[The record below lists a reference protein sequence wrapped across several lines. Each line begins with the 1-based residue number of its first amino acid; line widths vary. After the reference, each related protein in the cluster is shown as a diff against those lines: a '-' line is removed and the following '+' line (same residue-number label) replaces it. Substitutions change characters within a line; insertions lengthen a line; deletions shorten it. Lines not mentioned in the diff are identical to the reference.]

1 MVTAHV
7 YVVGPTWIVGA
18 SQFGI
23 RAVSCQPTSLRLT
36 SLLQRP
42 KDDVGWCLSLM
53 VATRAMPPKRRR
65 APIQDV
71 NLATQLNELRQMMLA
86 QQQEIGG
93 LRAQLAQ
100 QNQGPPDAE
109 VPPAPLNQ
117 PATPEIPYVDPV
129 IPENPIAPE
138 VPVVPVAVPPAPL
151 VRTPEELYDR
161 FRRMKAPEFEGSTNS
176 IEVDNWLIDLQVAL
190 NFLRLNDQEKVL
202 CVSFMLR
209 KDARLWWE
217 TVQLQRDVTEMTW
230 EDFVEEF
237 KEKYFNTEVMEAQQ
251 DEFDKFRQGNLSVA
265 EAVKKFEQLARL
277 CPHLISSERDKV
289 RRMMRMFRP
298 DLAVD
303 KIRSN
308 ELSFSRRRGK
318 KRPKLSKTRPSKA
331 KPHNRKVKEDLQVKT
346 TTGSMTA
353 TNKKGS
359 GMQEDRGINRIFP
372 RRRILLIAT
381 VIPLVRNVG
390 EGTREI
396 AVLETVA
403 VFYVARKAT
412 MLETAISIP
421 RVRRTNRE
429 DMDLNFT
436 LHR

>member
-1 MVTAHV
+1 MYGVDLA
-7 YVVGPTWIVGA
+7 WEVGA

-23 RAVSCQPTSLRLT
+23 RAVSCQPTLLHLT

-42 KDDVGWCLSLM
+42 K
-53 VATRAMPPKRRR
+53 AMPPKRRR

-71 NLATQLNELRQMMLA
+71 DLAAQLNELRQMMLA

-109 VPPAPLNQ
+109 VPPAPVNQ
-117 PATPEIPYVDPV
+117 PAAPEIPDVDPV

-138 VPVVPVAVPPAPL
+138 VPVVPVAVPPAPR
-151 VRTPEELYDR
+151 VRTPEELYDS
-161 FRRMKAPEFEGSTNS
+161 FRRMKAPEFEGSTNP
-176 IEVDNWLIDLQVAL
+176 IEADNWLIDLQVIL
-190 NFLRLNDQEKVL
+190 NFLRLSDQEKVT
-202 CVSFMLR
+202 CASFVLR

-217 TVQLQRDVTEMTW
+217 TVQIRRNVTQMTW
-230 EDFVEEF
+230 EDFVKEF
-237 KEKYFNTEVMEAQQ
+237 KEKYFNIEVMEAQQ
-251 DEFDKFRQGNLSVA
+251 DELNSFHQGNLSVA
-265 EAVKKFEQLARL
+265 EAVQKFEQLALVINSLPYPPTTVADCVSRA
-277 CPHLISSERDKV
+277 IRAEYWVGQNREQRAK
-289 RRMMRMFRP
+289 FFKEKKEEKAQAKQNQARP
-298 DLAVD
+298 
-303 KIRSN
+303 N
-308 ELSFSRRRGK
+308 QTPQQRGQGG
-318 KRPKLSKTRPSKA
+318 PF
-331 KPHNRKVKEDLQVKT
+331 VKT
-346 TTGSMTA
+346 ATTSSTA
-353 TNKKGS
+353 TINRKGS
-359 GMQEDRGINRIFP
+359 GMQEDRGINIIFP

-412 MLETAISIP
+412 MLETAVSIP

-429 DMDLNFT
+429 DRDLNFT
-436 LHR
+436 LPR